1 MHFKTTLAGH
11 TTNYNGLPN
20 NHSETLVA
28 ERPRRLTRRLATGLS
43 AGLLAL
49 VLLTGVASQAEL
61 FPPGPTKTTSALI
74 RAITVNL
81 QPCL

>member
-11 TTNYNGLPN
+11 TTNDNGLPN
-20 NHSETLVA
+20 NHNETLVA
-28 ERPRRLTRRLATGLS
+28 ERPRRRLATGLS

-61 FPPGPTKTTSALI
+61 YPPGPSKTTSALI